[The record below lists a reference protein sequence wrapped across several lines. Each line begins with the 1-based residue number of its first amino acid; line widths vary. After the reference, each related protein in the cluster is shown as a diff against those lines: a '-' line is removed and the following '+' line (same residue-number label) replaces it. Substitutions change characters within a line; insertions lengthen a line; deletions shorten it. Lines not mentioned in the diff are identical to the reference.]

1 LAGEETSFVFMVK
14 LVAMRFLNIQQL
26 EITQYTQPLKAH
38 HVLEAKVFPRP
49 FFSHRT
55 VFYLIS
61 SWILAQT
68 PKLGWLYFFF
78 RAAALFASSKLEAP
92 LHFFFPG
99 SK

>member
-1 LAGEETSFVFMVK
+1 MVK

-26 EITQYTQPLKAH
+26 EITQYTQLLKAH

-61 SWILAQT
+61 SWILAPQAKT
-68 PKLGWLYFFF
+68 YLKCQLQHFKLGWLFF
-78 RAAALFASSKLEAP
+78 S
-92 LHFFFPG
+92 
-99 SK
+99 